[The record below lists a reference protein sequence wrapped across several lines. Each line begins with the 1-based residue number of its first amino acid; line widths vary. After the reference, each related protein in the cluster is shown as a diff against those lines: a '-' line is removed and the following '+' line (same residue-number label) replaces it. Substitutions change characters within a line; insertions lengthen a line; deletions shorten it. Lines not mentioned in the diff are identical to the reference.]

1 MSMSTQGPSKSSPSY
16 SSSNPRWKFDVFI
29 NYRGADTRNTFCSL
43 LYAALKHRGVLTFY
57 ADEVIE
63 RGIDI
68 YAQLLKA
75 IEESRIAIVIFSRN
89 YANSTWCLNELSKI
103 IECSREMGMTVL
115 PVFYYV
121 DPFDV
126 RNQTGTFAQ
135 AFAEHEELFMDD
147 IEKVER
153 WRDALREVANLS
165 GWLVQD
171 G

>member
-1 MSMSTQGPSKSSPSY
+1 MSTQGPSTSSPSY
-16 SSSNPRWKFDVFI
+16 SSSNPRWIFDVFLSL
-29 NYRGADTRNTFCSL
+29 RGVDTRNTFGNL

-57 ADEVIE
+57 FYEVLE
-63 RGIDI
+63 RGRYISVEF
-68 YAQLLKA
+68 LKA
-75 IEESRIAIVIFSRN
+75 IEGSRIAIVIFSRN
-89 YANSTWCLNELSKI
+89 YAYSTWCLDELTKI
-103 IECSREMGMTVL
+103 IQCSKKMGMTVL

-135 AFAEHEELFMDD
+135 AFAEHEERFMYS
-147 IEKVER
+147 IERVER
-153 WRDALREVANLS
+153 WRAALREVANLS

>member
-1 MSMSTQGPSKSSPSY
+1 MSTQGPSTSSPSY
-16 SSSNPRWKFDVFI
+16 SSSNPRWKFDVFL
-29 NYRGADTRNTFCSL
+29 NYRSVDTRNTLCSL
-43 LYAALKHRGVLTFY
+43 LYAALKRKGVLTFY
-57 ADEVIE
+57 SDEVLE
-63 RGIDI
+63 RGRSISVEI
-68 YAQLLKA
+68 LKA

-89 YANSTWCLNELSKI
+89 YAYSTWCLNELSKI
-103 IECSREMGMTVL
+103 IECSKEMGITVL

-135 AFAEHEELFMDD
+135 AFAEHEERFMYS
-147 IEKVER
+147 IERVER
-153 WRDALREVANLS
+153 WRAALREVANLS